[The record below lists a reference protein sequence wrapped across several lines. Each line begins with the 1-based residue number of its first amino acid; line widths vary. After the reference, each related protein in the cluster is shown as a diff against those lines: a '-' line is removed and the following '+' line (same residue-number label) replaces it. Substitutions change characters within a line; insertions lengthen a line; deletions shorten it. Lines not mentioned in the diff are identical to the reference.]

1 MDRSGIFVDAG
12 YLLAE
17 AGDLC
22 LGTKRRASIACDY
35 RGLHSEL
42 RAFAEEHSGLR
53 TLRTYWYDAAP
64 DGVPTGEHLSIASLP
79 NLKLRLGRLSGG
91 QQKGVDSLII
101 RDLMTLARERA
112 IATAYVLGGDEDL
125 REGVLAA
132 QDLGVE
138 VVLLGIRSREGNQS
152 DSLVREVDEN
162 LILEGDFLEGFF
174 SPILPETPS
183 TEPEPVVP
191 ATDPQATVVLTE
203 ESVSA
208 IGKAYADSW
217 ADAARPDEVQQLV
230 KSFPVIPKAI
240 DAPLL
245 REAERQ
251 LGSLREHEPLRR
263 TIRGAF
269 QQRLA
274 EIAVSLPHEGRQ

>member
-22 LGTKRRASIACDY
+22 LGTKRRADIACDY
-35 RGLHSEL
+35 AGIHSRL
-42 RAFAEEHSGLR
+42 RAFAGEHSGLR

-64 DGVPTGEHLSIASLP
+64 DGLPTAEHLSIANLP

-112 IATAYVLGGDEDL
+112 VATAYLLGGDEDL

-138 VVLLGIRSREGNQS
+138 VVLLGVPSRQGNQS
-152 DSLVREVDEN
+152 QSLVREVDEN
-162 LILEGDFLEGFF
+162 LILDRDVLDEFF
-174 SPILPETPS
+174 SPASFELPSRQSDP
-183 TEPEPVVP
+183 PVP
-191 ATDPQATVVLTE
+191 ATAPQTAVVPTE
-203 ESVSA
+203 ESASA
-208 IGKAYADSW
+208 IGRTYADNW
-217 ADAARPDEVQQLV
+217 AAAAGPDEVQQLV

-245 REAERQ
+245 REGERQ
-251 LGSLREHEPLRR
+251 LGSLRNHEPIRR

-274 EIAVSLPHEGRQ
+274 EIAVSRNEGPQ

>member
-22 LGTKRRASIACDY
+22 LGTKRRADITCDY
-35 RGLHSEL
+35 TGIHSRL
-42 RAFAEEHSGLR
+42 RAFAGEHSGLR

-64 DGVPTGEHLSIASLP
+64 DGVPTAEHLSIANLP

-112 IATAYVLGGDEDL
+112 IATAYLLGGDEDL

-138 VVLLGIRSREGNQS
+138 VVLLGVPSRQGNQS
-152 DSLVREVDEN
+152 HSLVREVDEN
-162 LILEGDFLEGFF
+162 LILDRDVLDEFF
-174 SPILPETPS
+174 SPAS
-183 TEPEPVVP
+183 P
-191 ATDPQATVVLTE
+191 ALASKQLGSQVLVTDPQTTIVPTE
-203 ESVSA
+203 ESASA
-208 IGKAYADSW
+208 IGRTYADNW
-217 ADAARPDEVQQLV
+217 AAAAGPGEVQQLV

-245 REAERQ
+245 REGERQ
-251 LGSLREHEPLRR
+251 LGSLRDHEPIRR

-269 QQRLA
+269 QQRLS
-274 EIAVSLPHEGRQ
+274 EIAGSLP

>member
-22 LGTKRRASIACDY
+22 LGTKRRAGISCEY
-35 RGLHSEL
+35 ESVHRGLRE
-42 RAFAEEHSGLR
+42 FAEKHCGLK
-53 TLRTYWYDAAP
+53 TLRTYWYDGAR
-64 DGVPTGEHLSIASLP
+64 DGILSAEHQVIANLP
-79 NLKLRLGRLSGG
+79 NMKLRLGRLSGG

-112 IATAYVLGGDEDL
+112 IATAFLLGGDEDL

-138 VVLLGIRSREGNQS
+138 VVLLGIPSRQGNQS
-152 DSLVREVDEN
+152 ESLVREVDQN
-162 LILEGDFLEGFF
+162 LILDKDFWCGSF
-174 SPILPETPS
+174 SSAPRRPS
-183 TEPEPVVP
+183 TEQ
-191 ATDPQATVVLTE
+191 PQPPPI
-203 ESVSA
+203 VSRPPPTSRTSETTA
-208 IGKAYADSW
+208 DDIGRTYADVW
-217 ADAARPDEVQQLV
+217 AAAAQPDDVQRLV
-230 KSFPVIPKAI
+230 RGFPIIPKNI

-245 REAERQ
+245 READQ
-251 LGSLREHEPLRR
+251 VLGSLRHRESERR
-263 TIRGAF
+263 AIRRAF

-274 EIAVSLPHEGRQ
+274 EIAAALAEQAPQ